1 MDRSSTQTDKK
12 HSTITVFICFLI
24 AIIEGIDIQAAGVA
38 ASGIKEYFSLDA
50 SQLGLFFSIGILGLL
65 PGALVGG
72 RYADRIGRKKV
83 LIASVSIF
91 AVFTL
96 CTVWVNSFYTLLLVR
111 FLAGAGL
118 GAAMPNLIALA
129 SESTRPEN
137 RGRAVG
143 LMYCGMPI
151 GAIIVSLLAAKLASA
166 DLSSSWKTIFYVGGL
181 VPLIVVP
188 IMMKF
193 LPESREFLKAQQQ
206 VKSSDTK
213 PLSFKDLF
221 SREFAPRTILL
232 WISYFFTLMVVY
244 IMLSWLP
251 SLFTELGFSRK
262 DGSMAMV
269 YFQIGAAIGTVIL
282 GMLIDRWNKAYV
294 IILMYLGI
302 LVGLFSLNAATTLNL
317 MFVAAAIMGTF
328 TIGGQGVLYAFGSF
342 VYPTHL
348 RGQGVGAASAV
359 GRIGAMMGP
368 AIAGQLLAM
377 GSGATGVISAAIPCI
392 VISAIIM
399 VLLTRRLETA

>member
-1 MDRSSTQTDKK
+1 MNETLTSSDKK
-12 HSTITVFICFLI
+12 HATLTVLICFLI
-24 AIIEGIDIQAAGVA
+24 AVIEGIDIQAAGVA
-38 ASGIKEYFSLDA
+38 AAGIKEYFSLNA
-50 SQLGLFFSIGILGLL
+50 SQLGLFFSAGILGLL
-65 PGALVGG
+65 PGALIGG

-83 LIASVSIF
+83 LIASVTIF
-91 AVFTL
+91 AFFTL
-96 CTVWVNSFYTLLLVR
+96 CTVWVNSFYSLLLVR

-129 SESTRPEN
+129 SESVSVKN

-143 LMYCGMPI
+143 LMYCGMPV
-151 GAIIVSLLAAKLASA
+151 GAIIVSLLAAQLASSDMA
-166 DLSSSWKTIFYVGGL
+166 SSWKTIFYVGSL

-188 IMMKF
+188 LMIKF
-193 LPESREFLKAQQQ
+193 LPESREFLKAQKEA
-206 VKSSDTK
+206 KSTDK
-213 PLSFKDLF
+213 ALSYKDLF
-221 SREFAPRTILL
+221 SREYAPRTLLL
-232 WISYFFTLMVVY
+232 WVSYFFTLMVVY

-251 SLFTELGFSRK
+251 SLFTELGFTRK

-269 YFQIGAAIGTVIL
+269 YFQIGAAIGTVTL
-282 GMLIDRWNKAYV
+282 GMLIDHWNKAYV
-294 IILMYLGI
+294 IILMYVGI
-302 LVGLFSLNAATTLNL
+302 LIGLFSLNGASTLNM

-342 VYPTHL
+342 VYPTRL

-359 GRIGAMMGP
+359 GRIGAMLGP

-377 GSGATGVISAAIPCI
+377 GSGAAGVVSAAIPCI

-399 VLLTRRLETA
+399 VLLTRRLEAA

>member
-1 MDRSSTQTDKK
+1 MDRSFTEIDQK
-12 HSTITVFICFLI
+12 HSMITILICFLI
-24 AIIEGIDIQAAGVA
+24 AVIEGIDIQAAGVA
-38 ASGIKEYFSLDA
+38 ASGVKAHFALSA
-50 SQLGLFFSIGILGLL
+50 SELGLFFSAGILGLL

-83 LIASVSIF
+83 LIWSVTIF

-96 CTVWVNSFYTLLLVR
+96 CTSWVSSFYSLLLVR

-129 SESTRPEN
+129 SESTTPEK

-151 GAIIVSLLAAKLASA
+151 GAILVSLLAAYDMSGN
-166 DLSSSWKTIFYVGGL
+166 WKTIFYVGGI

-188 IMMKF
+188 LMIKF
-193 LPESREFLKAQQQ
+193 LPESREFLKAQDA
-206 VKSSDTK
+206 VKSSDQK
-213 PLSFKDLF
+213 KLSYKDLF
-221 SREFAPRTILL
+221 SREYAPRTILL
-232 WISYFFTLMVVY
+232 WVSYFFTLMVVY

-251 SLFTELGFSRK
+251 SLFMELGFSRK

-269 YFQIGAAIGTVIL
+269 FFQIGAAIGTVVL
-282 GMLIDRWNKAYV
+282 GMLIDRYKKAYV

-302 LVGLFSLNAATTLNL
+302 LLGLFSLNSASTLNL

-392 VISAIIM
+392 VISAVIM
-399 VLLTRRLETA
+399 VLLARRLENA

>member
-1 MDRSSTQTDKK
+1 MDRLVTLDKQ
-12 HSTITVFICFLI
+12 HSRITILICFLI
-24 AIIEGIDIQAAGVA
+24 AVIEGIDIQAAGVA
-38 ASGIKEYFSLDA
+38 ASGIKEYFALDA
-50 SQLGLFFSIGILGLL
+50 KQLGLFFSTGILGLL
-65 PGALVGG
+65 PGALIGG

-91 AVFTL
+91 AIFTL
-96 CTVWVNSFYTLLLVR
+96 CTVWVNSFYALLLVR

-129 SESTRPEN
+129 SESTTAEN

-151 GAIIVSLLAAKLASA
+151 GAIIVSLLAAQLATV
-166 DLSSSWKTIFYVGGL
+166 DLASSWKTIFYVGGIL
-181 VPLIVVP
+181 PLIVVP
-188 IMMKF
+188 LMIKF
-193 LPESREFLKAQQQ
+193 LPESREFLKAQQEVNLADQ
-206 VKSSDTK
+206 KA
-213 PLSFKDLF
+213 LSYRDLF
-221 SREFAPRTILL
+221 SRIYAARTLLL
-232 WISYFFTLMVVY
+232 WVSYFFTLMVVY

-269 YFQIGAAIGTVIL
+269 YFQMGAALGTVVL
-282 GMLIDRWNKAYV
+282 GMLIDRFHKAYV
-294 IILMYLGI
+294 IILMYVGI
-302 LVGLFSLNAATTLNL
+302 LIGLFSLNSATTLNF

-377 GSGATGVISAAIPCI
+377 GSGAAGVISAAIPCI

-399 VLLTRRLETA
+399 VLLTRRLETT

>member
-1 MDRSSTQTDKK
+1 MDRSFTEIDQK
-12 HSTITVFICFLI
+12 HSMITILICFLI
-24 AIIEGIDIQAAGVA
+24 AVIEGIDIQAAGVA
-38 ASGIKEYFSLDA
+38 ASGVKAHFALSA
-50 SQLGLFFSIGILGLL
+50 SELGLFFSAGILGLL

-83 LIASVSIF
+83 LIWSVTIF

-96 CTVWVNSFYTLLLVR
+96 CTSWVSSFYSLLLVR

-129 SESTRPEN
+129 SESTTPEK

-151 GAIIVSLLAAKLASA
+151 GAILVSLLAAYDMSGN
-166 DLSSSWKTIFYVGGL
+166 WKTIFYVGGI

-188 IMMKF
+188 LMIKF
-193 LPESREFLKAQQQ
+193 LPESREFLRAQDA
-206 VKSSDTK
+206 VKSSDQK
-213 PLSFKDLF
+213 KLSYKDLF
-221 SREFAPRTILL
+221 SREYAPRTILL
-232 WISYFFTLMVVY
+232 WVSYFFTLMVVY

-251 SLFTELGFSRK
+251 SLFMELGFSRK

-269 YFQIGAAIGTVIL
+269 FFQIGAAIGTVVL
-282 GMLIDRWNKAYV
+282 GMLIDRYKKAYV

-302 LVGLFSLNAATTLNL
+302 LFGLFSLNSASTLNL

-392 VISAIIM
+392 VISAVIM
-399 VLLTRRLETA
+399 VLLARRLENA